1 MPPQKLQTT
10 LANFQNVLKNIKRA
24 IVDSNCTR
32 KHFIADQMLA
42 MQPKVVGA
50 FRLTMQSGS
59 DNLRQSSALDIIRLL
74 KSKGMKVI
82 IYKPT
87 ADKVIL
93 FG

>member
-1 MPPQKLQTT
+1 
-10 LANFQNVLKNIKRA
+10 
-24 IVDSNCTR
+24 
-32 KHFIADQMLA
+32 MLA

-87 ADKVIL
+87 ANKVIL